1 MAKKKKKKNIKE
13 KNVEEKK
20 KKKPL
25 GRKAKNAI
33 YIVVLFSLTLL
44 SLVAFF
50 GGAGVVGE
58 YFIDGID
65 WFFGGAMYLVPAFF
79 FVAAISI
86 LRRIKKPVW
95 VTLSGAFLFIF
106 TFSIFIG
113 ILFNNGGILGNGFAN
128 ITIQYL
134 DQAGALI
141 VVSALFLISL
151 ILAFNLSL
159 GFLFKKDSSDKFST
173 IKEKD
178 SDHEEE
184 KRNESSQQH
193 LDLDQ
198 KKESIFDKFSS
209 KKQETKVLHR
219 PIFRLKKLGSQ
230 DKKEINK
237 NNEVKTVAIDLKEDG
252 YAFPP
257 LDILSRELDD
267 KQSVKKPEIDS
278 NNEIIKSTLEN
289 FDIPVSMGEV
299 SIGPT
304 VTQYTLKPSKGV
316 KLSQI
321 VALQNDLSLALAAYP
336 LRLEAPIPGK
346 SWAGVEVPNKIK
358 HIVKLRNLLEEKTYQ
373 KEKNYLTIP
382 LGRNVA
388 GVPVYANL
396 AKMPHLLLAGAT
408 GTGKSVGI
416 HNILTSFLYQNSP
429 KTLKLILVDPKR
441 VELTAYNGIPHLLTP
456 VIVDAQKAINSLK
469 WAISEMERRYEYLS
483 ELGARDLLSYNEK
496 VSKIPQKEKEI
507 LAKHKSLPYI
517 VIVIDEL
524 ADIMMTFGRET
535 EAAVV
540 RLAQMARAVGIHLIL
555 STQRPSVEVIT
566 GLIKANITNR
576 VAFQVA
582 SQIDSRTILDMAGAE
597 KLLGNGD
604 MLFLTG
610 DTSKPKRIQGA
621 FILEREVK
629 KVVEFI
635 KNQNYEDEQQDFS
648 LPGETTNQSSMG
660 DLTDYKYEDE
670 LYEDAKKIVIESK
683 KASASLLQRRLRIGY
698 ARAARMLDML
708 EGGGIIGPSRGSK
721 PREIIVKKEENEL

>member
-1 MAKKKKKKNIKE
+1 MAKKRKKKKE
-13 KNVEEKK
+13 KKPEKKEKK
-20 KKKPL
+20 KKTL
-25 GRKAKNAI
+25 SRKSKNAI
-33 YIVVLFSLTLL
+33 YVVILFALTLL
-44 SLVAFF
+44 SVVAFV
-50 GGAGVVGE
+50 GGAGVVGD
-58 YFIDGID
+58 YFIKAVTWI
-65 WFFGGAMYLVPAFF
+65 FGGAKYLVPAFF

-95 VTLSGAFLFIF
+95 VTLAGAFLFIF
-106 TFSIFIG
+106 TFSVFIG
-113 ILFNNGGILGNGFAN
+113 ILFNNGGFLGNSLAN
-128 ITIQYL
+128 IAINYL

-141 VVSALFLISL
+141 IVSALFLISL

-159 GFLFKKDSSDKFST
+159 GFLFKKDKKEDESIEQNKEN
-173 IKEKD
+173 EKD
-178 SDHEEE
+178 EEP
-184 KRNESSQQH
+184 SQQK

-198 KKESIFDKFSS
+198 KKESIFEKFSS
-209 KKQETKVLHR
+209 KKQDTKVLHR
-219 PIFRLKKLGSQ
+219 PIFRLKKLSAQ
-230 DKKEINK
+230 EKKNIK
-237 NNEVKTVAIDLKEDG
+237 NDSEVKTVAIDLKDDG
-252 YAFPP
+252 YAFPS
-257 LDILSRELDD
+257 LDILSRELND
-267 KQSVKKPEIDS
+267 KESVKKSEIDS
-278 NNEIIKSTLEN
+278 NNEIIKSTLGN
-289 FDIPVSMGEV
+289 FDISVLMGEV
-299 SIGPT
+299 SVGPT
-304 VTQYTLKPSKGV
+304 VTQYTLKPSKGI

-321 VALQNDLSLALAAYP
+321 VALQNDLSLALAAHP
-336 LRLEAPIPGK
+336 LRLEAPIPGR

-358 HIVKLRNLLEEKTYQ
+358 HIVKLRNLLEEKSYQ

-388 GVPVYANL
+388 GVPVYGNL
-396 AKMPHLLLAGAT
+396 AKMPHLLIAGAT

-429 KTLKLILVDPKR
+429 KTLRLILVDPKR
-441 VELTAYNGIPHLLTP
+441 VELSAYNGIPHLLTP
-456 VIVDAQKAINSLK
+456 VITDAQKAINSLK
-469 WAISEMERRYEYLS
+469 WAISEMEKRYELLS
-483 ELGARDLLSYNEK
+483 DLGTRDLISYNEK
-496 VSKIPQKEKEI
+496 VSKLTQKDKEE
-507 LAKHKSLPYI
+507 LVKHKSLPYI

-582 SQIDSRTILDMAGAE
+582 SQVDSRTILDMAGAE

-604 MLFLTG
+604 MLYQTA
-610 DTSKPKRIQGA
+610 DSSKPKRVQGA

-629 KVVEFI
+629 KVVDFI
-635 KNQNYEDEQQDFS
+635 KGQKYEDEEASDLGLVTS
-648 LPGETTNQSSMG
+648 TEDQSTMG
-660 DLTDYKYEDE
+660 DLGDYKYEDD
-670 LYEDAKKIVIESK
+670 LYEEAKKIVIESK

-721 PREIIVKKEENEL
+721 AREIIIRREENEL

>member
-1 MAKKKKKKNIKE
+1 MPKKKKKKTIKDKKTE
-13 KNVEEKK
+13 KKEK

-33 YIVVLFSLTLL
+33 YIVILFALTLL
-44 SLVAFF
+44 SLVAFV
-50 GGAGVVGE
+50 GAAGVVGE
-58 YFIDGID
+58 SFIKAIT
-65 WFFGGAMYLVPAFF
+65 WLLGGAKYLVPVFF
-79 FVAAISI
+79 LVAAVSI

-95 VTLSGAFLFIF
+95 VTLTGASLFIF

-113 ILFNNGGILGNGFAN
+113 ILFNNGGAIGNGLAN

-159 GFLFKKDSSDKFST
+159 GFLFKRDSIANS
-173 IKEKD
+173 EKKPG
-178 SDHEEE
+178 EE
-184 KRNESSQQH
+184 KENEISSQQS

-198 KKESIFDKFSS
+198 KKESIFEKFSS
-209 KKQETKVLHR
+209 KKQETRVLHR
-219 PIFRLKKLGSQ
+219 PIFRLKKLSVQ
-230 DKKEINK
+230 EKKDAK
-237 NNEVKTVAIDLKEDG
+237 KDNEVKTVAIDLKEDG

-257 LDILSRELDD
+257 LDILSLELDD
-267 KQSVKKPEIDS
+267 KESVKKSEIDG
-278 NNEIIKSTLEN
+278 NNEIIKDTLDN
-289 FDIPVSMGEV
+289 FDIPVAMGDV
-299 SIGPT
+299 SVGPT

-321 VALQNDLSLALAAYP
+321 VALHNDLSLALAAHP

-358 HIVKLRNLLEEKTYQ
+358 HIVKLRNLLEEKSYQ

-382 LGRNVA
+382 LGKNVA
-388 GVPVYANL
+388 GIPVYGNL
-396 AKMPHLLLAGAT
+396 AKMPHLLIAGAT

-469 WAISEMERRYEYLS
+469 WAISEMERRYELLS
-483 ELGARDLLSYNEK
+483 DIGARDLTSYNEK
-496 VSKIPQKEKEI
+496 VAKIPQKEKET

-535 EAAVV
+535 EAVVV

-576 VAFQVA
+576 IAFQVA

-610 DTSKPKRIQGA
+610 DSSKPTRIQGA

-629 KVVEFI
+629 KVVDFI
-635 KNQNYEDEQQDFS
+635 KSQNYEDEQQDY
-648 LPGETTNQSSMG
+648 GIDTGNENQSDMG
-660 DLTDYKYEDE
+660 DLTDYKYEDD

-721 PREIIVKKEENEL
+721 PREIITKKEENEL